1 MATLSIMQEQMN
13 ERLTRRQI
21 AKIAR
26 LHSALTLLAVDM
38 FTFAPD
44 TEVDLDD
51 QEAIIQEIQNIAS
64 QFFGTDGRE
73 RMLSSI
79 EDVVNHVK
87 QNFK

>member
-1 MATLSIMQEQMN
+1 MN

-26 LHSALTLLAVDM
+26 LHAALTLCAVDM

-44 TEVDLDD
+44 TEVDPDD

-73 RMLSSI
+73 RMLSST
-79 EDVVNHVK
+79 EDVVNHVR